1 VPIDSPFTHSPT
13 LASDSPL
20 TVGLQASPDCAVSPT
35 VLPALGNQRDWCWRG
50 WTTRYTF
57 FRATAHGA
65 ADNNPPLL
73 FVHGFG
79 ASLGHWRHNFEPFQ
93 VQHNLYALDLI
104 GFGASSKVA
113 RSYHV
118 SFWVEQLYDF
128 WQTFIQRPVVLVGN
142 SIGSLVC
149 MVAATHPEM
158 VAGLVL
164 LNLPDTTLRDDMI
177 PAPIRPVV
185 MGIERLF
192 MAPWLLKPLFYFLRR
207 PKVIRAWAGR
217 AYENRDRITDELVE
231 LLAAPAQDPGAA
243 ETFVALF
250 QSIPKS
256 SFGPSAKEIL
266 PTLDIPILLLWGKQ
280 DCMVPVSLAQTFA
293 AYNPRITLIELDSAG
308 HCPHD
313 ECPEA
318 VNGILADW
326 LAQSGLAGEDPIHPL
341 GRASC
346 GPKGEIPTVSS

>member
-1 VPIDSPFTHSPT
+1 MQPGQQQLSTLFLEPSVPIDSQSPHSSVLT
-13 LASDSPL
+13 SGNGIPL
-20 TVGLQASPDCAVSPT
+20 AVSL
-35 VLPALGNQRDWCWRG
+35 VDFSDGASSSRLLPALGNQRDWCWRG

-57 FRATAHGA
+57 FRATADGA
-65 ADNNPPLL
+65 GESTPPLL

-79 ASLGHWRHNFEPFQ
+79 ASLGHWRHNFAPFQ
-93 VQHNLYALDLI
+93 AQHHLYALDLI
-104 GFGASSKVA
+104 GFGASTKVA
-113 RSYHV
+113 RSYQV
-118 SFWVEQLYDF
+118 NFWVEQLYDF

-149 MVAATHPEM
+149 MAAATHPEM

-185 MGIERLF
+185 MGVERLF
-192 MAPWLLKPLFYFLRR
+192 MASWLLKPLFYFLRR
-207 PKVIRAWAGR
+207 PKMIRAWAGR

-266 PTLDIPILLLWGKQ
+266 PILDIPILLLWGKQ
-280 DCMVPVSLAQTFA
+280 DCMVPVTLAHTFA

-318 VNGILADW
+318 VNGILANW
-326 LAQSGLAGEDPIHPL
+326 LAHSGLTCEANRP
-341 GRASC
+341 
-346 GPKGEIPTVSS
+346 